1 MQKVMEEIIKKLQ
14 TSTVIFSQSNKSDID
29 KVSVDGLILFDYI
42 YREYTHLLLHIKLL
56 FDAMNYLL

>member
-29 KVSVDGLILFDYI
+29 KVDEVIGEVTDIDDD
-42 YREYTHLLLHIKLL
+42 E
-56 FDAMNYLL
+56 DND